1 MRPSTGLL
9 ALAATLS
16 TASAAAY
23 KGFNY
28 GATKSDGYA
37 PRVQSDFQALFQTSK
52 NLVGASGFT
61 SARLYTTIQAGTA
74 SDPTSAIPAAIAED
88 ISLLLTLWASGTA
101 FPNELTA
108 LKAAITQYGS
118 AFTSRVAGI
127 SIGSEDL
134 YRNSPTGIA
143 AGSTIGADPATL
155 VDYIKQVRSAIA
167 GTALSAAPVGHVDT
181 WTAWVNG
188 SNQAVIDNCDWI
200 GVDAYPYFQNT
211 QSNGIENGAALFNE
225 AVDNTVNAVG
235 NKPVWITETGWP
247 ASGKTQNLAVANTDN
262 AQKYWQQVGCPRFGV
277 VNTWWYTLEDTDNNA
292 SPNPSFGIAPGSP
305 LSSTPL
311 FDLSCAGV
319 SSSSSSSSSAKPS
332 STASI
337 ASVSQSASASA
348 SASASSAIS
357 SASTALTG
365 GGIVSTGGGLSPTKP
380 AVDGSAGTASATGTT
395 GSTATGVSGGSG
407 GSGGSGSGNNTL
419 LTTATPTGTGSGS
432 SASTSPAVATG
443 NSASTLGGPIVG
455 VMGGLLAALAL
466 L

>member
-1 MRPSTGLL
+1 MG
-9 ALAATLS
+9 
-16 TASAAAY
+16 
-23 KGFNY
+23 
-28 GATKSDGYA
+28 
-37 PRVQSDFQALFQTSK
+37 
-52 NLVGASGFT
+52 
-61 SARLYTTIQAGTA
+61 TTIQAGTT
-74 SDPTSAIPAAIAED
+74 SDPTSVIPAAIAED
-88 ISLLLTLWASGTA
+88 ISLLVTLWASGTA

-108 LKAAITQYGS
+108 LKAAIAQYGD

-225 AVDNTVNAVG
+225 AVDNTANAVG
-235 NKPVWITETGWP
+235 SKPVWITETGWP
-247 ASGKTQNLAVANTDN
+247 VTGKTENLAVPNTEN
-262 AQKYWQQVGCPRFGV
+262 AKTYWQEVGCPRFDV

-311 FDLSCAGV
+311 FDLSCSGV
-319 SSSSSSSSSAKPS
+319 SSSSSSANS
-332 STASI
+332 
-337 ASVSQSASASA
+337 
-348 SASASSAIS
+348 SASS
-357 SASTALTG
+357 ALTG

-380 AVDGSAGTASATGTT
+380 AVDGSAGTVSATATAS
-395 GSTATGVSGGSG
+395 GSGSTGVSGGSG
-407 GSGGSGSGNNTL
+407 SGSGSGNSTL

-432 SASTSPAVATG
+432 SSTTPASVTG
-443 NSASTLGGPIVG
+443 NSASSISGSIVG

>member
-1 MRPSTGLL
+1 MRSSTSLL

-37 PRVQSDFQALFQTSK
+37 PRVQSDFQSLFQTSK

-61 SARLYTTIQAGTA
+61 SARLYTTIQAGTT

-88 ISLLLTLWASGTA
+88 ISLLVTLWASGTA

-108 LKAAITQYGS
+108 LKAAIAQYGD

-225 AVDNTVNAVG
+225 AVDNTANAVG
-235 NKPVWITETGWP
+235 SKPVWITETGWP
-247 ASGKTQNLAVANTDN
+247 VTGKTENLAVPNTEN
-262 AQKYWQQVGCPRFGV
+262 AKTYWQEVGCPRFDV

-311 FDLSCAGV
+311 FDLSCSGV
-319 SSSSSSSSSAKPS
+319 SSSSSSAKPS
-332 STASI
+332 STAS
-337 ASVSQSASASA
+337 ASGSKSASASA
-348 SASASSAIS
+348 TASSAIS
-357 SASTALTG
+357 SASSALTG

-380 AVDGSAGTASATGTT
+380 AVDGSAGTVSATATAS
-395 GSTATGVSGGSG
+395 GSGSTGVSGGSG
-407 GSGGSGSGNNTL
+407 SGSGSGNSTL

-432 SASTSPAVATG
+432 SSTTPASVTG
-443 NSASTLGGPIVG
+443 NSASSISGSIVG
-455 VMGGLLAALAL
+455 VMGGLLAALSL

>member
-1 MRPSTGLL
+1 MRSSTSLL

-37 PRVQSDFQALFQTSK
+37 PRLQSDFQALFQTSK
-52 NLVGASGFT
+52 NLIGASGFT

-88 ISLLLTLWASGTA
+88 ISLLVTLWASGTA

-108 LKAAITQYGS
+108 LKTAIAQYGS

-134 YRNSPTGIA
+134 YRISPTGIA
-143 AGSTIGADPATL
+143 ASSTVGADPATI

-225 AVDNTVNAVG
+225 AVDNTVKAVG
-235 NKPVWITETGWP
+235 SKPVWITETGWP
-247 ASGKTQNLAVANTDN
+247 ASGKTENLAVPNTNN
-262 AQKYWQQVGCPRFGV
+262 AQKYWQEVGCPRFDV

-311 FDLSCAGV
+311 FDLSCSGV
-319 SSSSSSSSSAKPS
+319 SSAKPS
-332 STASI
+332 STVTAAS
-337 ASVSQSASASA
+337 S
-348 SASASSAIS
+348 SASSAIS
-357 SASTALTG
+357 SASSSITG
-365 GGIVSTGGGLSPTKP
+365 GEIVATGGGLSPTKP
-380 AVDGSAGTASATGTT
+380 AVDGSAGTVSATATGT
-395 GSTATGVSGGSG
+395 AV
-407 GSGGSGSGNNTL
+407 SGGSGSGNNTL
-419 LTTATPTGTGSGS
+419 LTTAIPTGTGSSPS
-432 SASTSPAVATG
+432 STTPASVSG
-443 NSASTLGGPIVG
+443 NSASTVSGSIVG
-455 VMGGLLAALAL
+455 LIGGLLVAFAL

>member
-1 MRPSTGLL
+1 MRSSTSFL

-37 PRVQSDFQALFQTSK
+37 PRVQSDFQSLFQTSK

-61 SARLYTTIQAGTA
+61 SARLYTTIQAGTT

-88 ISLLLTLWASGTA
+88 ISLLVTLWASGTA

-108 LKAAITQYGS
+108 LKAAIAQYGD

-225 AVDNTVNAVG
+225 AVDNTANAVG
-235 NKPVWITETGWP
+235 SKPVWITETGWP
-247 ASGKTQNLAVANTDN
+247 VTGKTENLAVPNTEN
-262 AQKYWQQVGCPRFGV
+262 AKTYWQEVGCPRFDV

-311 FDLSCAGV
+311 FDLSCSGV
-319 SSSSSSSSSAKPS
+319 SSSSSSAKPS
-332 STASI
+332 STAS
-337 ASVSQSASASA
+337 ASGSKSASASA
-348 SASASSAIS
+348 TASSAIS
-357 SASTALTG
+357 SASSALTG

-380 AVDGSAGTASATGTT
+380 AVDGSAGTVSATATAS
-395 GSTATGVSGGSG
+395 GSGSTGVSGGSG
-407 GSGGSGSGNNTL
+407 SGSGSGNSTL

-432 SASTSPAVATG
+432 SSTTPASVTG
-443 NSASTLGGPIVG
+443 NSASSISGSIVG

>member
-1 MRPSTGLL
+1 MRSSTSLL

-16 TASAAAY
+16 TVSAAAY

-88 ISLLLTLWASGTA
+88 VSLLLTLWASGTA

-108 LKAAITQYGS
+108 LKAAIAQYGS

-225 AVDNTVNAVG
+225 AVDNTAKAVG
-235 NKPVWITETGWP
+235 SKPVWITETGWP
-247 ASGKTQNLAVANTDN
+247 ASGKTENLAVANTNN

-311 FDLSCAGV
+311 FDLSCDGV
-319 SSSSSSSSSAKPS
+319 SSSSSAKPS
-332 STASI
+332 STASSAAGSQS
-337 ASVSQSASASA
+337 ASTSASASA

-357 SASTALTG
+357 SASTAITG
-365 GGIVSTGGGLSPTKP
+365 GGIVSTGGGLSPSKP
-380 AVDGSAGTASATGTT
+380 AVDGSAGTVSATGTA

-407 GSGGSGSGNNTL
+407 SGNSTL

-432 SASTSPAVATG
+432 SASTSPAVAT
-443 NSASTLGGPIVG
+443 VG
-455 VMGGLLAALAL
+455 VMGGLLAAFAL